1 MVRRISIAAKKMV
14 EEISR
19 QPEERRAKHMKKI
32 SAGTNV
38 FIYPMPVVL
47 VGTNVKDRANFMA
60 VGFVSRVNAAPPM
73 LAVGIFNKHYT
84 NEGMKEN
91 GTFSVCFPDAALIEK
106 TDYCGIVSGRKV
118 DKSTLFDVFYGETK
132 TAPMI
137 EECPL
142 NLECRLVQTV
152 ELQTNNLHI
161 GEIIASYADERCMTE
176 GKIDI
181 KKLNPL
187 LLTMPDNR
195 YWTVGGFAGDAW
207 EAGKKLKP

>member
-1 MVRRISIAAKKMV
+1 
-14 EEISR
+14 
-19 QPEERRAKHMKKI
+19 MKKV

-47 VGTNVKDRANFMA
+47 VGTNVGDKANFMA
-60 VGFVSRVNAAPPM
+60 VGWVTRVNAAPPM

-84 NEGMKEN
+84 NGGIREN
-91 GTFSVCFPDAALIEK
+91 GTFSVCFPDRKLVEK
-106 TDYCGIVSGRKV
+106 ADYCGMVSGSRV

-137 EECPL
+137 GECPL

-152 ELQTNNLHI
+152 ELPTNNLYI
-161 GEIIASYADERCMTE
+161 GEIVASFADERCLTE
-176 GKIDI
+176 GKPDV
-181 KKLNPL
+181 KKLDPL

-195 YWTVGGFAGDAW
+195 YWAVGDFAGDAW
-207 EAGKKLKP
+207 EEGKKLKK

>member
-1 MVRRISIAAKKMV
+1 M
-14 EEISR
+14 
-19 QPEERRAKHMKKI
+19 ERREKEMDKK

-47 VGTNVKDRANFMA
+47 VGTNVGGKANFMA

-73 LAVGIFNKHYT
+73 LGVGIFNKHYT
-84 NEGMKEN
+84 NEGIREN
-91 GTFSVCFPDAALIEK
+91 GTFSVCFPDAKLIEK
-106 TDYCGIVSGRKV
+106 ADYCGIVSGRKV
-118 DKSTLFDVFYGETK
+118 DKSKLFDVFYGETK

-137 EECPL
+137 GECPL

-152 ELQTNNLHI
+152 ELPTNNWYI
-161 GEIIASYADERCMTE
+161 GEIVASFADERCMVG

-181 KKLNPL
+181 GKLNPL

-195 YWTVGGFAGDAW
+195 YWTVGEYAGDAW
-207 EAGKKLKP
+207 EIGKKLKA

>member
-1 MVRRISIAAKKMV
+1 LRRR
-14 EEISR
+14 EE
-19 QPEERRAKHMKKI
+19 EKAMKKI

-47 VGTNVKDRANFMA
+47 AGTSVKGRANFMA

-73 LAVGIFNKHYT
+73 LAVGIYNKHYT

-91 GTFSVCFPDAALIEK
+91 GTFSICFPDARLIEK
-106 TDYCGIVSGRKV
+106 ADYCGIVSGRKV
-118 DKSTLFDVFYGETK
+118 DKSTLFSVFYGETK

-142 NLECRLVQTV
+142 SMECRLVQTV
-152 ELQTNNLHI
+152 ELPTNNLYI
-161 GEIIASYADERCMTE
+161 GEIVASFADERCMTE
-176 GKIDI
+176 GTLDI
-181 KKLNPL
+181 QKLNPL

-195 YWTVGGFAGDAW
+195 YWTVGAFAGDAW
-207 EAGKKLKP
+207 EAGKNPKE